1 MATHSNTDL
10 SWKENFFA
18 CNGCRSNSTFKV
30 AAHPGGGSFC
40 RLTSS
45 LEILFSELLL
55 PGILNF
61 TLWKAKTIGVQLN
74 KRSSATFTT
83 VYVKLFKLSR
93 LDN

>member
-1 MATHSNTDL
+1 MATQSNTDL
-10 SWKENFFA
+10 S
-18 CNGCRSNSTFKV
+18 FKV

-61 TLWKAKTIGVQLN
+61 RLWKAKTIGVQLN

-83 VYVKLFKLSR
+83 VYIKLFKLSR
-93 LDN
+93 LDGQ